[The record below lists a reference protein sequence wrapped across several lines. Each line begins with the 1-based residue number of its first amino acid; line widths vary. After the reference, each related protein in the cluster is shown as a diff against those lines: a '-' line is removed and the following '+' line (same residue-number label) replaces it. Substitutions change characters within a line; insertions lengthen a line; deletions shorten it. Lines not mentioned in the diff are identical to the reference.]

1 MILIADSGSTKA
13 DWLLVNDKNE
23 KIAEF
28 STKGINPFFHGTDFI
43 LKELNSNFELNK
55 YADDVKSV
63 YFYGAGVSSPEM
75 VNKVKVGF
83 SRYFTEAELHVGH
96 DLDAAAYAATENGE
110 PCIAAIMGTGSNSC
124 YFDGDKVHEIIPALG
139 YVLGD
144 EGSGSYYG
152 KLLLRNYLYNQLP
165 PKIQQA
171 FKDRYNLSKEEIFE
185 NVYMKDHANVYLAS
199 FSRFLSDNRDD
210 SYIEKII
217 FNGMLIFMDL
227 HVCCFPQHKDVKT
240 HFIGS
245 IAFYF
250 DDILKD
256 VAERRGI
263 KVGKIIKK
271 PIYHLADYHSQN
283 ILS

>member
-13 DWLLVNDKNE
+13 DWLLVSEKNE

-28 STKGINPFFHGTDFI
+28 STRGINPFFHGKEFI
-43 LKELNSNFELNK
+43 LKELNSNYDLNK
-55 YADDVKSV
+55 YADDVKAV

-75 VNKVKVGF
+75 VERVKSGF
-83 SRYFTEAELHVGH
+83 KEYFTEAELHVGH
-96 DLDAAAYAATENGE
+96 DLDAAAYAATESGE

-124 YFDGDKVHEIIPALG
+124 YFDGEKVQEVIPALG
-139 YVLGD
+139 YLLGD

-152 KLLLRNYLYNQLP
+152 KLLLRNYLYKQLP
-165 PKIQQA
+165 PNIQKA
-171 FKDRYNLSKEEIFE
+171 FKEKYELSKEEIFE
-185 NVYMKDHANVYLAS
+185 NVYMKDHSNVYLAS
-199 FSRFLSDNRDD
+199 FSRFMSDNRQDP
-210 SYIEKII
+210 YIEKMI

-227 HVCCFPQHKDVKT
+227 HICCYPQYKDVKT

-250 DDILKD
+250 DDILRD

-263 KVGKIIKK
+263 NVGKIIKK
-271 PIYHLADYHSQN
+271 PIYHLAEYHSQN
-283 ILS
+283 ILT